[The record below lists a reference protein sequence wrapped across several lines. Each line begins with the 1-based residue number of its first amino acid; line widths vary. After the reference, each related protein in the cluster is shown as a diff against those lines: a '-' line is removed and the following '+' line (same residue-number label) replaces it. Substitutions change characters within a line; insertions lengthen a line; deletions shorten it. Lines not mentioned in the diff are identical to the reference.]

1 MNTVTIRGT
10 EHPFRYG
17 YGALFRAEEALGKAW
32 GEIPQNMYT
41 QFVLV
46 YSCFHNADAEFP
58 YTFEEFIDIC
68 DEDQNVYVQCSEL
81 MARQIALWGKPA
93 NEEGDSDKK
102 KD

>member
-46 YSCFHNADAEFP
+46 YSCLHNADAEFP
-58 YTFEEFIDIC
+58 YTFEEFIAIC
-68 DEDQNVYVQCSEL
+68 DEDCNVYVQCSEV
-81 MARQIALWGKPA
+81 MARQISMWGKPTKV
-93 NEEGDSDKK
+93 EEGDDKK
-102 KD
+102 KG